1 MKAKIDFKSV
11 LIGMLAG
18 IVVMLGVGAGVGDHQ
33 IGRYQATVGNGH
45 GLIIDTTT
53 GQAWQCYLGT
63 ESGGSTDSGFF
74 RSKLPESK

>member
-1 MKAKIDFKSV
+1 MNTKIDLKSV
-11 LIGMLAG
+11 LIGILFG
-18 IVVMLGVGAGVGDHQ
+18 VIVTVAVGAGYQAAQV
-33 IGRYQATVGNGH
+33 GRYQATVGNGH

-63 ESGGSTDSGFF
+63 ETGGSTDSGFF